1 MGLFSDMIK
10 LYRILY
16 EQDSKRRVSLAVL
29 KHGDKVLILK
39 RVMNENDRYGG
50 RWGFPGGGIEDGE
63 NPLEAVIR
71 ECEEEIGVR
80 PIGLEYLSQ
89 NGRITWFLGELPCD
103 PEDCVSL
110 DYGEHDD
117 WEMVG
122 IDDMG
127 GYDMIEGM
135 KEIIFDVVS

>member
-1 MGLFSDMIK
+1 MKLFS
-10 LYRILY
+10 ILY
-16 EQDSKRRVSLAVL
+16 EELGKQRKVSLAVL
-29 KHGDKVLILK
+29 KYEDKVLILK
-39 RVMNENDRYGG
+39 RVMNKNDRHGG
-50 RWGFPGGGIEDGE
+50 RWGFPGGGIEEGE
-63 NPLEAVIR
+63 TALEAVIR

-89 NGRITWFLGELPCD
+89 NGRITWFLGELPCN
-103 PEDCVSL
+103 PEECVSL

-135 KEIIFDVVS
+135 RELISDVVS